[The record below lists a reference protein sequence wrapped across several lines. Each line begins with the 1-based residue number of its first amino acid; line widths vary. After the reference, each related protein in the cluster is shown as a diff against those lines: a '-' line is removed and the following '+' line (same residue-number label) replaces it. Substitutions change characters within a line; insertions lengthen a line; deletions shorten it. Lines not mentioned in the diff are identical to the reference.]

1 MGMTCMKVSCLDQR
15 LVVTTAPR
23 IASGGRNENEIAFS
37 FCPLW
42 DGFEKVAV
50 FYRDKD
56 HVYNSVIDADKK
68 CIIPWEVLTDE
79 GEFFFSV
86 FGVNGDITRTSEIL
100 KYKVVKGAIAEDT
113 EPSDPTPD
121 MYEQFL
127 EQARANEALVR
138 DAVEVV
144 NEVRDNL
151 DEAHEAATTAQEAA
165 LNAEK
170 AAEDAVENTVKKTGD
185 TMTGSLHMG
194 NGSGIVGDKIY
205 ESNFNIYDETDGDQT
220 VRGGMVLTPNNKMA
234 FKVKET
240 DSSLYDYFGLPTP
253 GAKQNSADAWYDI
266 LTSKRPVKLTEG
278 GTGETTAK
286 GAQYAILNDM
296 NNFDDAVH
304 DGHQAVFR
312 TTAPSATNGVLL
324 HTKMSNVW
332 NYIAGKI
339 RSLFGFSSSNV
350 LSVKNGGTGAQDAV
364 TARANLEA
372 AAAQHDHNR
381 LTTGGSSGDVTAAP
395 EAYDAGWIGWGWSGK
410 YSDDDDTRIAISMRL
425 NKETGRLQTR
435 IDSKAGTRYPHIY
448 TSDDKP
454 TPGEINA
461 VNKDGD
467 EMTGPLTV
475 GNDIAVKGD
484 GWRGMAFRSADDKG
498 RNTIMTGDNN
508 QFVFDTYETGS
519 RFADRYFLPKCTTGK
534 TGDSWYEIL
543 TAKNPA
549 AAKATVGITDPVLS
563 SANASDVMRTVHFN
577 VGGALIQTGITDL
590 ISCDNNV
597 VTSHTVTF
605 PKAFSAACVV
615 LVSLY
620 NNNDSS
626 SHASAVNAFAATYSK
641 TGCEIRFTNV
651 SGGARTLRA
660 SWIAIGM

>member
-42 DGFEKVAV
+42 EGFEKVAV

-100 KYKVVKGAIAEDT
+100 KYNVVKGAITEDT

-151 DEAHEAATTAQEAA
+151 DEAHQAATTAQEAA

-170 AAEDAVENTVKKTGD
+170 AAENTVKRSGD
-185 TMTGSLHMG
+185 TMTGDLNI
-194 NGSGIVGDKIY
+194 NGGEAQTKVSMYRTVNGVQRQGQMYINYDGAMHLVGFNAGAEFNRLRLTDKNTSFSQPVDI
-205 ESNFNIYDETDGDQT
+205 
-220 VRGGMVLTPNNKMA
+220 
-234 FKVKET
+234 
-240 DSSLYDYFGLPTP
+240 SS
-253 GAKQNSADAWYDI
+253 
-266 LTSKRPVKLTEG
+266 G
-278 GTGETTAK
+278 GTNAKTAE
-286 GAQYAILNDM
+286 GA
-296 NNFDDAVH
+296 
-304 DGHQAVFR
+304 R
-312 TTAPSATNGVLL
+312 E
-324 HTKMSNVW
+324 
-332 NYIAGKI
+332 
-339 RSLFGFSSSNV
+339 
-350 LSVKNGGTGAQDAV
+350 
-364 TARANLEA
+364 NLGA
-372 AAAQHDHNR
+372 AAKSHKHSKSDISDFPESLPASDVPAWAKAASKPTYTAAEVGAASAQHDHNR
-381 LTTGGSSGDVTAAP
+381 IITGGSSGDVTAGP
-395 EAYDAGWIGWGWSGK
+395 EAYDASWIGWGWSGK
-410 YSDDDDTRIAISMRL
+410 YSDSDDTRIAMSMRL
-425 NKETGRLQTR
+425 NKDTGRLQAR
-435 IDSKAGTRYPHIY
+435 IDSKAGTRYPYFY

-454 TPGEINA
+454 TPTDIGAINKA
-461 VNKDGD
+461 GD

-484 GWRGMAFRSADDKG
+484 GWRGMAFRSSGDKG

-549 AAKATVGITDPVLS
+549 AVKATAGITDPVLS
-563 SANASDVMRTVHFN
+563 STNASDVMRTVHFN

-590 ISCDNNV
+590 ISCNNNV
-597 VTSHTVTF
+597 VTSHTVIF
-605 PKAFSAACVV
+605 PKAFSTACVV

-641 TGCEIRFTNV
+641 TGCEIRFTNT